1 MRGSLFLLSVT
12 RSGAIDDDTGRSRLV
27 RWWENFE
34 RGCASL
40 LDAGVA
46 RSYRDVV
53 VELDSA
59 SSDTRVHALK
69 EA

>member
-40 LDAGVA
+40 LA

-69 EA
+69 KEV